1 MLNFDFPKLNLYCF
15 DHHHPAFMKKLS
27 VILFLILAAYQAK
40 SQTLVLAK
48 DAKQYLG
55 KTVTICDS
63 VYSTKALEKINL
75 INLGGAFPKELL
87 TIVINKEDLAKFSAE
102 PASMFLGNNICVT
115 GIVTEF
121 KGKTQIVVTD
131 PKQIVVK

>member
-1 MLNFDFPKLNLYCF
+1 MRSTSYKFSLNQTS
-15 DHHHPAFMKKLS
+15 HMKKFSL
-27 VILFLILAAYQAK
+27 LFLFSFAFYFAK

-48 DAKQYLG
+48 DAAQYIG

-63 VYSTKALEKINL
+63 VYTAKALDKLNL
-75 INLGGAFPKELL
+75 INLGGAFPKELI
-87 TIVINKEDLAKFSAE
+87 TIAISKEDAGKFPSE

-115 GIVTEF
+115 GVVSEF
-121 KGKTQIVVTD
+121 KGKVQIVVTE